1 MTWQPGSHATTFG
14 GNPVAC
20 AAANVTLRLLEAGL
34 IDNARCGGE
43 LLFSG
48 LTHLAQRFDRMS
60 LPRGKGLML
69 AIDLFDEVGN
79 LDAQLRDRILEQAF
93 LRGLLL
99 LGCGKAA
106 IRFCPPLVIDSD
118 QIQVALQ
125 ILTDVLAEM

>member
-1 MTWQPGSHATTFG
+1 
-14 GNPVAC
+14 
-20 AAANVTLRLLEAGL
+20 
-34 IDNARCGGE
+34 
-43 LLFSG
+43 
-48 LTHLAQRFDRMS
+48 
-60 LPRGKGLML
+60 ML

-99 LGCGKAA
+99 LACGKAA

-125 ILTDVLAEM
+125 IITDVLAQM